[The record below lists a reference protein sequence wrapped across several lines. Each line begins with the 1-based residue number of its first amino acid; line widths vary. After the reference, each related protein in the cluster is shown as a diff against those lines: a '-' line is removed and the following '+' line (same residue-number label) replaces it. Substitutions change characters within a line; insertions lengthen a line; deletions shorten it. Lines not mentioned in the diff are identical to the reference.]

1 MKWTKRGQKK
11 KNIFISVHMCTQN
24 EKLLGF
30 QITLNEPGEAKKTKQ
45 NKSHLRVQRGILST
59 SSLRRQR
66 TWKHKLKWNIY
77 RVNEQIKKF

>member
-1 MKWTKRGQKK
+1 
-11 KNIFISVHMCTQN
+11 MCTQN

-66 TWKHKLKWNIY
+66 T
-77 RVNEQIKKF
+77 